1 MSFQSH
7 FFRRVVSR
15 AVSKSPIRQKAT
27 STAAESAT
35 KSEGVPVGLALAAA
49 GAGIATVA
57 GVSVAVEYGSASS
70 VPTFDPNGQRFS
82 QENFSGRFCKMLLAC
97 DPRLLLYSEEEVRR
111 CQAMLKDYQN
121 FPGQDR
127 ALWEA
132 KRISEAALHPDT
144 GEEIPRP
151 FRMSGY
157 VPFNGPVA
165 V

>member
-7 FFRRVVSR
+7 FFRRVAR
-15 AVSKSPIRQKAT
+15 AASTCKGPIRQKAT
-27 STAAESAT
+27 NAAATT

-57 GVSVAVEYGSASS
+57 GVSAAVEYGSTSS

-97 DPRLLLYSEEEVRR
+97 DPRLLLYSEEEVRN
-111 CQAMLKDYQN
+111 CQAMLKDFQN